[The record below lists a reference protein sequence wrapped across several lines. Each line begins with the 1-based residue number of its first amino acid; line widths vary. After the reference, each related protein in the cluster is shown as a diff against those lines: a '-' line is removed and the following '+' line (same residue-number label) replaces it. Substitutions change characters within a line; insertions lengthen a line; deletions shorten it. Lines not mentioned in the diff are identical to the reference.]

1 MKLYHYTPALFFLAF
16 ILFSI
21 NARAQ
26 VAINDNGDQ
35 PNSNAILD
43 LSSASNDKGILIP
56 RLTTAERTAM
66 SLGASDEGL
75 TVYDSDTKTY
85 WLWDGTQ
92 WGDFNSGPK
101 VKVGDV
107 YDGGFVFYVDASGE
121 HGLMASL
128 DDLDGG
134 SGVSYSNVTNSLI
147 GSSAQGMTDGASNTA
162 AIIAQAGHS
171 SSAAQLCVSYTGGG
185 HSDWYL
191 PSLRELNMM
200 FQVDAI
206 MDDVL
211 DNDGDPAT
219 NGLRQQSSTPIAGR
233 YWSSTE
239 QSSSYAY
246 CFIPYLNYNQQFTK
260 LSVAGVR
267 AIRKF

>member
-1 MKLYHYTPALFFLAF
+1 MKSKYIIPAF
-16 ILFSI
+16 IFLGFLLFSTY
-21 NARAQ
+21 AHAQ

-66 SLGASDEGL
+66 SLGAPDEGL

-85 WLWDGTQ
+85 WLWDGSQ

-101 VKVGDV
+101 VKVGDI
-107 YDGGFVFYVDASGE
+107 YDGGFVFWVDESGE

-134 SGVSYSNVTNSLI
+134 SGVSFSNVTSTLI
-147 GSSAQGMTDGASNTA
+147 GSTAQSMTDGTSNTA
-162 AIIAQAGHS
+162 AITAQAGHS
-171 SSAAQLCVSYTGGG
+171 SSAALLCENHNGGG

-206 MDDVL
+206 MDDIL
-211 DNDGDPAT
+211 DNDGDPST
-219 NGLRQQSSTPIAGR
+219 NGLRQQSSTPIGGR

-246 CFIPYLNYNQQFTK
+246 CFISYLNYNQQFTK

-267 AIRKF
+267 AVRKF